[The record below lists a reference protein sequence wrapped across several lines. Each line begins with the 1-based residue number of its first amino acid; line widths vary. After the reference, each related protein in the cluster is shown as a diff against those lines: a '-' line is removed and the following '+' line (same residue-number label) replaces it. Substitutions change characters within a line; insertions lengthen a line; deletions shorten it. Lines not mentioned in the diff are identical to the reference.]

1 MGNSKYI
8 WLLSIAFIVITLIS
22 CSENSVSTPKPRMYP
37 RVIYPA
43 KNYINFD
50 TTLCSFG
57 FRYADFNKIVKDS
70 FKFEGKPADPCWF
83 DLRSKDLNTSLHCS
97 YYNINDKK
105 DLSSLIDDAFNLAG
119 KHNVKANYRKE
130 TIIENKYG
138 VKGILFDIEG
148 PVASPTHFYKKKK
161 KNHFFRASLY
171 FNSKVNPDST
181 APILTFVKQDI
192 DTLIATFRWK

>member
-1 MGNSKYI
+1 MENSNKF
-8 WLLSIAFIVITLIS
+8 WIVIITFFLIILFS
-22 CSENSVSTPKPRMYP
+22 CSEQAVKSPKPRMYP
-37 RVIYPA
+37 RVIYPE
-43 KNYINFD
+43 KNYVNFD

-57 FRYADFNKIVKDS
+57 FKYPKYNTIQQDN
-70 FKFEGKPADPCWF
+70 FKFEGKPTDPCWF
-83 DLRSKDLNTSLHCS
+83 DLSSKDLNTSLHCS
-97 YYNINDKK
+97 YYNINNKK
-105 DLSSLIDDAFNLAG
+105 DISSLIDDAFNLAG

-148 PVASPTHFYKKKK
+148 PVASPIQFYLTDEKT
-161 KNHFFRASLY
+161 HFFRASLY

-181 APILTFVKQDI
+181 APVLTFVKQDI

>member
-1 MGNSKYI
+1 MVSQLQSQGC
-8 WLLSIAFIVITLIS
+8 TL
-22 CSENSVSTPKPRMYP
+22 VLFTHLK
-37 RVIYPA
+37 
-43 KNYINFD
+43 INFD

-148 PVASPTHFYKKKK
+148 PVASPTQFYLTDE

>member
-1 MGNSKYI
+1 MENRKNI
-8 WLLSIAFIVITLIS
+8 WIAVMSFCIIFIFS
-22 CSENSVSTPKPRMYP
+22 CSDETIKTPKPRMYP
-37 RVIYPA
+37 RVVYPK
-43 KNYINFD
+43 KNYVNFD
-50 TTLCSFG
+50 TTLCSFQ
-57 FRYADFNKIVKDS
+57 FRYPDFNKILKDS
-70 FKFEGKPADPCWF
+70 FKFEGKPVDPCWF

-105 DLSSLIDDAFNLAG
+105 SLSSLIDDAFNLAG

-138 VKGILFDIEG
+138 VTGILFDIEG
-148 PVASPTHFYKKKK
+148 PVASPTQFYLTDG

-171 FNSKVNPDST
+171 FNSRVNPDST
-181 APILTFVKQDI
+181 APVLTFVKQDI